1 MEHKHN
7 AYPIQDRWSY
17 LWLGI
22 GTLLSF
28 FWVVP
33 LLNWLSPIFLIRFMR
48 TQKVWRAFLLAW
60 LASFVFLGVTLRQ
73 MLPMEL
79 PVYIITILISSLTST
94 ALPLLAD
101 RLLAPRLRG
110 FLATLVYPLA
120 ATTMEYFGAMTNPQ
134 GSIGAQAYAQSGDL
148 VLMQLASL
156 TGIWG
161 IGFLVS
167 WFGALVNWAWER
179 SFEWKEIRR
188 GAAIYAGIL
197 LAVMAYGGAR
207 LAFARQPT
215 HTVRMHGIT
224 AIDMR
229 QELDR
234 IHQVQGE
241 SWEQYRQLT
250 AQMRAPYF
258 DATLREAQNGAQLV
272 HWPEMAV
279 WVPEEDEPAFYQRAA
294 EIARQEDVYLALSL
308 VTVYSDDRRSV
319 NKLVILD
326 PSGQNV
332 LEHHKYGGA
341 AEEGFEPGDGVYKT
355 VETPFGTLSGIV
367 CNDTDHQEM
376 VTQAGRNGTDI
387 LLSPTLEYRAID
399 PMHATMAAYRAI
411 ENGITIV
418 RQADNGLSA
427 VIDPYGR
434 IVASMD
440 HFISGER
447 VFIAQV
453 PVGRVTTIYAY
464 TPDLFAWLAV
474 LGLLVITLV
483 AIVQGRRAKLAAARH
498 RETQPEGQPA
508 S

>member
-48 TQKVWRAFLLAW
+48 TQKVRRAFLLAW
-60 LASFVFLGVTLRQ
+60 LASFAFLGVTLRQ
-73 MLPMEL
+73 MLPLEL
-79 PVYIITILISSLTST
+79 PVYIVTILISSLTST

-241 SWEQYRQLT
+241 SW
-250 AQMRAPYF
+250 
-258 DATLREAQNGAQLV
+258 
-272 HWPEMAV
+272 
-279 WVPEEDEPAFYQRAA
+279 
-294 EIARQEDVYLALSL
+294 
-308 VTVYSDDRRSV
+308 
-319 NKLVILD
+319 
-326 PSGQNV
+326 
-332 LEHHKYGGA
+332 
-341 AEEGFEPGDGVYKT
+341 
-355 VETPFGTLSGIV
+355 
-367 CNDTDHQEM
+367 
-376 VTQAGRNGTDI
+376 
-387 LLSPTLEYRAID
+387 
-399 PMHATMAAYRAI
+399 
-411 ENGITIV
+411 
-418 RQADNGLSA
+418 
-427 VIDPYGR
+427 
-434 IVASMD
+434 
-440 HFISGER
+440 
-447 VFIAQV
+447 
-453 PVGRVTTIYAY
+453 
-464 TPDLFAWLAV
+464 
-474 LGLLVITLV
+474 
-483 AIVQGRRAKLAAARH
+483 
-498 RETQPEGQPA
+498 
-508 S
+508 